1 MIRWYPLKLFV
12 VNTKIYCCEQCSV
25 FHSWV
30 LDLSIIKIM
39 KKLYLYF
46 PSDEIKYDRYFF
58 RDYRPVLKFN
68 YLMLERRMIHPWMK
82 NLTKLKI
89 FLYSHQSSLSTV
101 WWYRKFC
108 ADTENDAKRSNR
120 MTNRAKERPGC
131 SRHTVS
137 TFLTLPPPI
146 TCFLQDNSP

>member
-1 MIRWYPLKLFV
+1 MISSKV
-12 VNTKIYCCEQCSV
+12 VCCKHKNLLLWTV
-25 FHSWV
+25 FCFPF
-30 LDLSIIKIM
+30 LSARFIDNKNYEEIVFIFSIRCNQILIVIFFEIIC
-39 KKLYLYF
+39 
-46 PSDEIKYDRYFF
+46 
-58 RDYRPVLKFN
+58 RPVLKFN
-68 YLMLERRMIHPWMK
+68 YLMLERRMIHPWME

-89 FLYSHQSSLSTV
+89 FLYSHQSSLSTTV

-131 SRHTVS
+131 SRHTVC

-146 TCFLQDNSP
+146 TCCLQDNSP